1 MYLVGLTG
9 GIASGKSTVA
19 RQLVE
24 LGAVLIDADALSR
37 EAVEPGSPGLDA
49 VREAFGPDAVAE
61 DGSMNRAAVGA
72 IVFADSD
79 KRAIL
84 EGIIHPYVQRRTAEL
99 IAAAEAAD
107 PRSVV
112 VYDIPLLVETK
123 RDLPFDRIVV
133 CHSPAE
139 VRAERLVTIR
149 GLDRAEAERRISSQ
163 ATDEERAAVAD
174 TIIDTNRSLDETAA
188 QVTALWRSIR
198 AEQDSLRAGE

>member
-61 DGSMNRAAVGA
+61 DGGMNRAAVGA

-188 QVTALWRSIR
+188 QVAALWRSIR
-198 AEQDSLRAGE
+198 AEQDSEIA